1 MDKKPKKKLLSNWGR
16 IAVEGATCD
25 KRTIERQ
32 WIEQMADTYSPK
44 VYGARINLEHLK
56 GILPDGPFQRYGDV
70 AMVKKEEIAEDGPLK
85 GKLAL
90 LARLA
95 PTDSLVEMNRKGQK
109 VYTSVEVN
117 PKFADTGKAYL
128 VGLAVT
134 DDPASLGTEML
145 SFCASAQSN
154 PLAARKRSP
163 ENIFSV
169 AEEIELEFEEVE
181 ESSGDGDIILP
192 SRTALE
198 LRRLLGEEGMTELEI
213 SERHIRVRFSDTLLY
228 SKLIEGTYP
237 NFRQIIPGS
246 FQKTLD
252 IPRDAVMQT
261 LDLLAVPLTA
271 DISNLKLTFK
281 RGELEFFSRNDTVG
295 EGKDRL
301 EVAYDYDDPLEITFN
316 YQLLQAPFRYVRE
329 DQFRLQMNGANSP
342 IMIED
347 GKGFHYILMPLRVK

>member
-1 MDKKPKKKLLSNWGR
+1 MLSKWVR

-109 VYTSVEVN
+109 VYTSVEVD

-163 ENIFSV
+163 KNIFSV

-181 ESSGDGDIILP
+181 ESSGESLFTRIKALLSKKQNHDDQQRDDVHLAVEEVATFCSEQVDQIRAELSELQTQHQQLQADYSTLKTQLAKQPATP
-192 SRTALE
+192 SRQPATGGNTDL
-198 LRRLLGEEGMTELEI
+198 
-213 SERHIRVRFSDTLLY
+213 
-228 SKLIEGTYP
+228 
-237 NFRQIIPGS
+237 
-246 FQKTLD
+246 KTD
-252 IPRDAVMQT
+252 C
-261 LDLLAVPLTA
+261 
-271 DISNLKLTFK
+271 
-281 RGELEFFSRNDTVG
+281 
-295 EGKDRL
+295 
-301 EVAYDYDDPLEITFN
+301 
-316 YQLLQAPFRYVRE
+316 
-329 DQFRLQMNGANSP
+329 
-342 IMIED
+342 
-347 GKGFHYILMPLRVK
+347 

>member
-1 MDKKPKKKLLSNWGR
+1 MDKKPKKKLLSKWVR

-25 KRTIERQ
+25 TRTIERQ

-109 VYTSVEVN
+109 VYTSVEVD

-181 ESSGDGDIILP
+181 ESSGESLFTRIKALLSKKQNHDDQQRDDVYLAVEEVATFCSEQVDQIRAELSELQTQHQQLQADYSTLKTQLAKQPATP
-192 SRTALE
+192 SRQPATGGNTDL
-198 LRRLLGEEGMTELEI
+198 
-213 SERHIRVRFSDTLLY
+213 
-228 SKLIEGTYP
+228 
-237 NFRQIIPGS
+237 
-246 FQKTLD
+246 KTD
-252 IPRDAVMQT
+252 C
-261 LDLLAVPLTA
+261 
-271 DISNLKLTFK
+271 
-281 RGELEFFSRNDTVG
+281 
-295 EGKDRL
+295 
-301 EVAYDYDDPLEITFN
+301 
-316 YQLLQAPFRYVRE
+316 
-329 DQFRLQMNGANSP
+329 
-342 IMIED
+342 
-347 GKGFHYILMPLRVK
+347 

>member
-1 MDKKPKKKLLSNWGR
+1 MDKKPKKKLLSKWVR

-109 VYTSVEVN
+109 VYTSVEVD

-181 ESSGDGDIILP
+181 ESSGESLFTRIKALLSKKQNHDDQQRDDVYLAVEEVATFCSEQVDQIRAELSELQTQHQQLQADYSTLKTQLAKQPATP
-192 SRTALE
+192 SRQPATGGNTDL
-198 LRRLLGEEGMTELEI
+198 
-213 SERHIRVRFSDTLLY
+213 
-228 SKLIEGTYP
+228 
-237 NFRQIIPGS
+237 
-246 FQKTLD
+246 KTD
-252 IPRDAVMQT
+252 C
-261 LDLLAVPLTA
+261 
-271 DISNLKLTFK
+271 
-281 RGELEFFSRNDTVG
+281 
-295 EGKDRL
+295 
-301 EVAYDYDDPLEITFN
+301 
-316 YQLLQAPFRYVRE
+316 
-329 DQFRLQMNGANSP
+329 
-342 IMIED
+342 
-347 GKGFHYILMPLRVK
+347 

>member
-1 MDKKPKKKLLSNWGR
+1 MDKKPKKKLLSKWVR

-25 KRTIERQ
+25 KHTIERQ

-109 VYTSVEVN
+109 VYTSVEVD

-134 DDPASLGTEML
+134 DDPTSLGTEML

-163 ENIFSV
+163 KNIFSV

-181 ESSGDGDIILP
+181 ESSGESLFTRIQALLSKKQNHDDQQRDDVHLAVEEVATFCSEQVDQIRAELSELQTQHQQLQADYSTLKTQLAKQPATP
-192 SRTALE
+192 SRQPATGGNTDL
-198 LRRLLGEEGMTELEI
+198 
-213 SERHIRVRFSDTLLY
+213 
-228 SKLIEGTYP
+228 
-237 NFRQIIPGS
+237 
-246 FQKTLD
+246 KTD
-252 IPRDAVMQT
+252 C
-261 LDLLAVPLTA
+261 
-271 DISNLKLTFK
+271 
-281 RGELEFFSRNDTVG
+281 
-295 EGKDRL
+295 
-301 EVAYDYDDPLEITFN
+301 
-316 YQLLQAPFRYVRE
+316 
-329 DQFRLQMNGANSP
+329 
-342 IMIED
+342 
-347 GKGFHYILMPLRVK
+347 

>member
-1 MDKKPKKKLLSNWGR
+1 MPETVVKSGE
-16 IAVEGATCD
+16 IAGERFATD
-25 KRTIERQ
+25 IRSRTQ
-32 WIEQMADTYSPK
+32 VAAG
-44 VYGARINLEHLK
+44 VVV
-56 GILPDGPFQRYGDV
+56 LPDGEAAKLRAGENCPDYGF
-70 AMVKKEEIAEDGPLK
+70 EILRLKFLRPLS
-85 GKLAL
+85 GGGIVRAV
-90 LARLA
+90 RLA
-95 PTDSLVEMNRKGQK
+95 FVEK
-109 VYTSVEVN
+109 
-117 PKFADTGKAYL
+117 
-128 VGLAVT
+128 
-134 DDPASLGTEML
+134 
-145 SFCASAQSN
+145 
-154 PLAARKRSP
+154 
-163 ENIFSV
+163 
-169 AEEIELEFEEVE
+169 EVE
-181 ESSGDGDIILP
+181 ESSGDGDMILP

-198 LRRLLGEEGMTELEI
+198 LRRLLSEEGMAELEI

-329 DQFRLQMNGANSP
+329 DQFRLQMNGANGP
-342 IMIED
+342 VMIED